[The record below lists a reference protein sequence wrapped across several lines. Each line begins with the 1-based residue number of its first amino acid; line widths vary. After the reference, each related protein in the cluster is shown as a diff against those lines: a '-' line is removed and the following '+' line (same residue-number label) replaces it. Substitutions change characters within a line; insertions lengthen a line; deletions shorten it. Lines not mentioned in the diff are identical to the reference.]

1 MAQLS
6 SFVKD
11 VVGGFFDNDYLRD
24 FTHASKT
31 FRAGLYQNAPK
42 LKFLFHV
49 YFDINTEA
57 YPVSLGT
64 GTNFG
69 LLVKDVK
76 LPAYN
81 FNTLQLNQYNRK
93 RIVQT
98 KIKYDPVSI
107 NFHDDNGS
115 TITKLW
121 EAYYTYYY
129 KDGTKPDV
137 DIFRGVRGGAVTG
150 GDTQY
155 NVRTQYINSIS
166 GNDDWG
172 YIGETRT
179 PKADAAPTKPAFF
192 KTINIF
198 GFYQHKFTA
207 YTLINPIITSFSH
220 DTYNYA
226 EIAGVMQNQMT
237 VDYETVVYNY
247 GAIDGNAPS
256 NIVKGFGLEQ
266 NYDRKLSPISTPGSN
281 SNVVGKNGLLDSVGG
296 FLEKAANNQLTLV
309 DVINMSR
316 LYYGNKNVNLQQS
329 VKTQL
334 EQIFIQYLRGIPR
347 GSLLTSPTRN
357 TMFNFPIPGATPNIL
372 GTAGSAP
379 VDALTKPPTITKEPV
394 AGAVTT
400 TAPKSG
406 TGA

>member
-1 MAQLS
+1 MAKLS
-6 SFVKD
+6 DFLRD
-11 VVGGFFDNDYLRD
+11 VAGGFFGNDYLRD
-24 FTHASKT
+24 FSHASKT
-31 FRAGLYQNAPK
+31 FRTNLYQNAPK

-129 KDGTKPDV
+129 KDGSKPDI
-137 DIFRGVRGGAVTG
+137 DLFRGVRGGAVTG

-172 YIGETRT
+172 YIGETRA

-207 YTLINPIITSFSH
+207 YTLVNPIITSFSH

-226 EIAGVMQNQMT
+226 ENAGVMQNQMT

-266 NYDRKLSPISTPGSN
+266 NYDRKLSPISKPGSN
-281 SNVVGKNGLLDSVGG
+281 SNVFGPNGILDSIGG
-296 FLEKAANNQLTLV
+296 FLEKAKNNQITLV
-309 DVINMSR
+309 DVINMSK
-316 LYYGNKNVNLQQS
+316 LYYANKNLNIQQS
-329 VKTQL
+329 VRTQL
-334 EQIFIQYLRGIPR
+334 EQIFVQYLRGIPPSSPL
-347 GSLLTSPTRN
+347 GSSTRN
-357 TMFNFPIPGATPNIL
+357 TMFNFPIPGATPNVL
-372 GTAGSAP
+372 GTAGAAP
-379 VDALTKPPTITKEPV
+379 VGALTKAPTISKEPV
-394 AGAVTT
+394 AGNVTT